1 MVFGALFIY
10 AHCFCQY
17 NEGMVPHLLEAL
29 FVFQQSGKKKKNG
42 SKKDLQKGSDLQN
55 PLFLREAIKMEI
67 WACIKIQSR
76 IMTELMEAALTSVIC
91 KRDQTHLSVR
101 TT

>member
-1 MVFGALFIY
+1 MPIAFANIMKGWCHIFLKRYLF
-10 AHCFCQY
+10 
-17 NEGMVPHLLEAL
+17 
-29 FVFQQSGKKKKNG
+29 FQQSGKKKKNG

-55 PLFLREAIKMEI
+55 PHFLREAIKMEI
-67 WACIKIQSR
+67 WAYIKIQSR

-91 KRDQTHLSVR
+91 KRDQTPLSVR